1 MVDKKNNK
9 KKKDDVVKNSRIEKN
24 KKQRYDIAKKEHI
37 ENTVNVTKIVIKVLV
52 VLIIIFS
59 N

>member
-1 MVDKKNNK
+1 MVDKKNNE
-9 KKKDDVVKNSRIEKN
+9 KKKDNVVKNSRIEKN

-37 ENTVNVTKIVIKVLV
+37 ENTVNITKILIKI
-52 VLIIIFS
+52 LI